1 MRVSRFQKLSCWVS
15 LAAVLSGGCNP
26 QRPFSLKDRWQSA
39 PSHFQTVATQIEYP
53 NVDSVMKPEVV
64 QSPEPFK
71 LENPAELPA
80 RELTLADAV
89 NIAMSNGDILR
100 SLNASVV
107 QTAPSIQTKF
117 SPALVETNPQA
128 GVEAALSAFDAQVIG
143 SLRWNYDNRPNNIAI
158 NPILAQFQRVNFEQE
173 AANFSYEINKRTAT
187 GARFAARHNI
197 GYTLP
202 NTPNLLYPSSYI
214 GFVEAEYRQ
223 PLLRGAGVQ
232 YNRIAGTSQQNGVY
246 NGVLIARING
256 DISLAD
262 FEAGVISYMN
272 EVEGAYWELYFAY
285 HNLESVVAGRNSS
298 LLTWQRVKELEKVGA
313 SGGDA
318 ASEAQ
323 VRSQYY
329 SFEVQVKE
337 ALTGTNGLYAAEQ
350 RLRYLLGLPAND
362 GSIIKPTSQPMEGA
376 VVFDWNSAMS
386 DALTAR
392 VEIRRQKWNVKRREL
407 EMIAARLNRRAT
419 LDIVTQYRWRGLG
432 DKLIAD
438 FSPVESASL
447 YQNILTGQHQEWNA
461 GLEWG
466 YPVGMR
472 QAGVAVSNARLNLAR
487 EHAVLEEIE
496 LRISHDLSNAS
507 RQLARAYAL
516 MELNYNRQLSDRDQV
531 LPLYERWR
539 VGAKGPN
546 GSEIL
551 NVLLQAQQQ
560 LASSQSAYFRSLVDY
575 QLALR
580 DFNREKGA
588 LLNYNKIGMSEGAW
602 AAEAYQ
608 DAEER
613 GRFFA
618 PRENGSNVGAPS
630 PISGGAFEPSHV
642 GS

>member
-1 MRVSRFQKLSCWVS
+1 M
-15 LAAVLSGGCNP
+15 AAVLSSGCNP
-26 QRPFSLKDRWQSA
+26 QRPFRLKDRWQSA

-53 NVDSVMKPEVV
+53 NVDSVLKPEVV
-64 QSPEPFK
+64 QSNEPFK
-71 LENPAELPA
+71 LENPADLPA

-107 QTAPSIQTKF
+107 QTAPSVQTKF
-117 SPALVETNPQA
+117 SPTLTETNPQT

-143 SLRWNYDNRPNNIAI
+143 SLKWNKDNRPNNIAI
-158 NPILAQFQRVNFEQE
+158 NPILANFQRANFLQE
-173 AANFSYEINKRTAT
+173 AANFSYEINKKTAT
-187 GARFAARHNI
+187 GAKFAARHII

-202 NTPNLLYPSSYI
+202 NTPNLLYTSSYS
-214 GFVEAEYRQ
+214 GYVEAEYRQ
-223 PLLRGAGVQ
+223 PLLKGAGVQ
-232 YNRIAGTSQQNGVY
+232 YNRIAGTSLQNGVY
-246 NGVLIARING
+246 NGVLIARITT
-256 DISLAD
+256 DVSLAD
-262 FEAGVISYMN
+262 FEAGVISFMN
-272 EVEGAYWELYFAY
+272 DVEGAYWELYYAY
-285 HNLESVVAGRNSS
+285 HNLESLVAGRNSS
-298 LLTWQRVKELEKVGA
+298 LLTWQRVKELERVGA
-313 SGGDA
+313 RGGDA
-318 ASEAQ
+318 AAEAQ
-323 VRSQYY
+323 ARSQYY

-362 GSIIKPTSQPMEGA
+362 GSLIKPVSQPMEGS
-376 VVFDWNSAMS
+376 VVFDWNSAMT

-419 LDIVTQYRWRGLG
+419 LDVVTQYRWRGLG
-432 DKLIAD
+432 DKLVAGY
-438 FSPVESASL
+438 SPVATSSL
-447 YQNILTGQHQEWNA
+447 YQSILSGQYQEWNA

-496 LRISHDLSNAS
+496 LKISHDLSNAS
-507 RQLARAYAL
+507 RSLARAYAL
-516 MELNYNRQLSDRDQV
+516 MDANYNRQMSDRQQV
-531 LPLYERWR
+531 SALQARYE
-539 VGAKGPN
+539 GGLDN
-546 GSEIL
+546 INL
-551 NVLLQAQQQ
+551 LLQAQQQ
-560 LASSQSAYFRSLVDY
+560 LATSQSAYFRSLVDY

-588 LLNYNKIGMSEGAW
+588 LLNYNQIGMSEGPW

-613 GRFFA
+613 GRYFA

-630 PISGGAFEPSHV
+630 PVSGGGFDPSHV

>member
-1 MRVSRFQKLSCWVS
+1 MMRVSRFQKLTCWIS
-15 LAAVLSGGCNP
+15 MAAVLSSGCNP
-26 QRPFSLKDRWQSA
+26 QRPFRLKDRWQSA
-39 PSHFQTVATQIEYP
+39 PSHFQSVATQIEYP
-53 NVDSVMKPEVV
+53 NVDSVLKPEVV
-64 QSPEPFK
+64 QSNEPFK
-71 LENPAELPA
+71 LENPADLPA

-107 QTAPSIQTKF
+107 QTAPSVQTKF
-117 SPALVETNPQA
+117 SPTLTETNPQT

-143 SLRWNYDNRPNNIAI
+143 SLKWNKDNRPNNIAI
-158 NPILAQFQRVNFEQE
+158 NPILANFQRANFLQE
-173 AANFSYEINKRTAT
+173 AANFSYEINKKTAT
-187 GARFAARHNI
+187 GAKFAARHII

-202 NTPNLLYPSSYI
+202 NTPNLLYTSSYS
-214 GFVEAEYRQ
+214 GYVEAEYRQ
-223 PLLRGAGVQ
+223 PLLKGAGVQ
-232 YNRIAGTSQQNGVY
+232 YNRIAGTSLQNGVY
-246 NGVLIARING
+246 NGVLIARITT
-256 DISLAD
+256 DVSLAD
-262 FEAGVISYMN
+262 FEAGVISFMN
-272 EVEGAYWELYFAY
+272 DVEGAYWELYYAY
-285 HNLESVVAGRNSS
+285 HNLESLVAGRNSS
-298 LLTWQRVKELEKVGA
+298 LLTWQRVKELERVGA
-313 SGGDA
+313 RGGDA
-318 ASEAQ
+318 AAEAQ
-323 VRSQYY
+323 ARSQYY

-362 GSIIKPTSQPMEGA
+362 GSLIKPVSQPMEGS
-376 VVFDWNSAMS
+376 VVFDWNSAMT

-419 LDIVTQYRWRGLG
+419 LDVVTQYRWRGLG
-432 DKLIAD
+432 DKLVAGY
-438 FSPVESASL
+438 SPVATSSL
-447 YQNILTGQHQEWNA
+447 YQSILSGQYQEWNA

-496 LRISHDLSNAS
+496 LKISHDLSNAS
-507 RQLARAYAL
+507 RSLARAYAL
-516 MELNYNRQLSDRDQV
+516 MDANYNRQMSDRQQV
-531 LPLYERWR
+531 SALQARYE
-539 VGAKGPN
+539 GGLDN
-546 GSEIL
+546 INL
-551 NVLLQAQQQ
+551 LLQAQQQ
-560 LASSQSAYFRSLVDY
+560 LATSQSAYFRSLVDY

-588 LLNYNKIGMSEGAW
+588 LLNYNQIGMSEGPW

-613 GRFFA
+613 GRYFA

-630 PISGGAFEPSHV
+630 PVSGGGFDPSHV